1 MLKIETLA
9 KIHDR
14 QAFNCGN
21 DDLNLF
27 LRQYA
32 NQQGKKRLSKTH
44 VLIDTDNPNQILG
57 FFTLTVGSIDPSK
70 ITLTGYPKSLSI
82 PTVLVGRLAV
92 ANHAKGQGLSDF
104 LMFKAFEMVQEIAER
119 AGVAFVTVE
128 AKNNELTTYY
138 ERLGF
143 IKTIDNPL
151 LMLLS
156 VNDIG

>member
-57 FFTLTVGSIDPSK
+57 FFYLNCWQ
-70 ITLTGYPKSLSI
+70 Y
-82 PTVLVGRLAV
+82 
-92 ANHAKGQGLSDF
+92 
-104 LMFKAFEMVQEIAER
+104 
-119 AGVAFVTVE
+119 
-128 AKNNELTTYY
+128 
-138 ERLGF
+138 
-143 IKTIDNPL
+143 
-151 LMLLS
+151 
-156 VNDIG
+156 